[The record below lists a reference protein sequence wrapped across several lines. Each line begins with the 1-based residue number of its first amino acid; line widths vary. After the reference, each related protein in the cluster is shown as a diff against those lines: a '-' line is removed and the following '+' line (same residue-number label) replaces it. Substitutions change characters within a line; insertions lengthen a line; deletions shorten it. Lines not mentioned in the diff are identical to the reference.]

1 MIWPIGPV
9 NEKDNVKPMLRM
21 KKKHEKTKDATNGHG
36 GNCLGEAR
44 EEKAF
49 LLSGL

>member
-1 MIWPIGPV
+1 M
-9 NEKDNVKPMLRM
+9 DNVKPILRR

-36 GNCLGEAR
+36 GNGLGEVR
-44 EEKAF
+44 DEKAF